1 MPVRTAGDAKLTTV
15 PSARLKLIQAR
26 VVSAI
31 DMQSATGHHWRSA
44 IGRVSVLRVI
54 VKSRYGQHLIQTMRG
69 ARAVREPVRFVALQ
83 FGRPRRAGY
92 RLRGSDFAIFVRH
105 CTRDVHILNEIFGG
119 TAGRHSYEPPADL
132 GSLLDG
138 RPSPRVLDVGGNI
151 GLFGVDVLSRWPGAT
166 IRSFEPDPAN
176 GDLLAKVI
184 SANHLEKRWTLVR
197 AAVANRAGDLEFTAG
212 LFADSHVAAR
222 DPESSGSSGDGTLT
236 VPSVDLFAE
245 DHHVDLLKMDIE
257 GAEWP
262 ILTDSRLPDLRATV
276 LVLEWHARGCP
287 EPEPHAC
294 VLRLLREAGYGE
306 LYEVES
312 GSENGVLWARRQG
325 ARTNS

>member
-1 MPVRTAGDAKLTTV
+1 MHSTIANSGR
-15 PSARLKLIQAR
+15 R
-26 VVSAI
+26 AI
-31 DMQSATGHHWRSA
+31 RRAPA
-44 IGRVSVLRVI
+44 LRAI
-54 VKSRYGQHLIQTMRG
+54 VKSRYGQHLIQTVRG
-69 ARAVREPVRFVALQ
+69 ARAVRESVRFVALQ
-83 FGRPRRAGY
+83 FGRPRRARY

-119 TAGRHSYEPPADL
+119 TAGRRVYEPPPDL
-132 GSLLDG
+132 GSLLDR

-151 GLFGVDVLSRWPGAT
+151 GLFGADVLSRWPGAT

-184 SANHLEKRWTLVR
+184 SANRLEKRWTLVR

-222 DPESSGSSGDGTLT
+222 HLESSRSPADGTLT

-262 ILTDSRLPDLRATV
+262 ILSDSRLRDLRATV
-276 LVLEWHARGCP
+276 LVLEWHARGCS

-312 GSENGVLWARRQG
+312 GPENGVLWARRRG
-325 ARTNS
+325 TRTNS

>member
-1 MPVRTAGDAKLTTV
+1 MH
-15 PSARLKLIQAR
+15 
-26 VVSAI
+26 SAI
-31 DMQSATGHHWRSA
+31 ANSGRKA
-44 IGRVSVLRVI
+44 IRRAPALRAI
-54 VKSRYGQHLIQTMRG
+54 VKSRHGQHLIQTMRG
-69 ARAVREPVRFVALQ
+69 ARAVRESVRFVALQ

-105 CTRDVHILNEIFGG
+105 STRDVHILNEIFGG
-119 TAGRHSYEPPADL
+119 TAGRRSYEPPAEL
-132 GSLLDG
+132 RSLLDG

-151 GLFGVDVLSRWPGAT
+151 GLFGVDVFGRWPGAT

-184 SANHLEKRWTLVR
+184 SANHLEERWTLIRV
-197 AAVANRAGDLEFTAG
+197 AVANRAAELEFTAG
-212 LFADSHVAAR
+212 LFADSHVADR
-222 DPESSGSSGDGTLT
+222 ETGSSGSSANGTLM

-262 ILTDSRLPDLRATV
+262 ILTDPRLPDLQATV
-276 LVLEWHARGCP
+276 LVLEWHARGCS